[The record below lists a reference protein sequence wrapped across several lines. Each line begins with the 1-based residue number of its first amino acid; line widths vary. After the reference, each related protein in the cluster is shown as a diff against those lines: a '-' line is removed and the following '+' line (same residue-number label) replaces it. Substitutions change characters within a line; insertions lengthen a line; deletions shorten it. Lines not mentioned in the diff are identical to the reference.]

1 MDIEFPQCLLPKG
14 ITLPQDSPQLRANL
28 TACLPSLIIEEVAAE
43 SGQRVVYF
51 GRFEDQLI
59 PEDILIE
66 EERDFLHGWEKWG
79 RVVIKVVG
87 DASADALARLEAET
101 EILSELRPANFPYHR
116 YSNLFTENPVTD
128 ERLPERLYVS
138 IEEFVLSSTLAKDMR
153 KYEKNSTSVVNLCLG
168 IANALLPL
176 WMHQRRFV
184 HRDIKP
190 ENILIRPSGEIVVI
204 DLGIVR
210 ETGSA
215 GLTSDGWGK
224 SPLTLDYA
232 APEQI
237 ANNKDAICFK
247 TDFFAI
253 GVLMY
258 RLISGRHPFR
268 TDERMDSFEMATAV
282 ELVDPPTLDSL
293 GMANSQVSEMV
304 AWLICKDPWKRPR
317 TPKIFIDKLNELN
330 N

>member
-1 MDIEFPQCLLPKG
+1 MA
-14 ITLPQDSPQLRANL
+14 LPQDSPQLRANL
-28 TACLPSLIIEEVAAE
+28 IACLPSLIIEEVAAE

-51 GRFEDQLI
+51 GRFEDKFI
-59 PEDILIE
+59 PQDIPIE
-66 EERDFLHGWEKWG
+66 EEPDFLHGWEGWG

-87 DASADALARLEAET
+87 DASADALARLQAET
-101 EILSELRPANFPYHR
+101 EILSELRPANFPSHR

-138 IEEFVLSSTLAKDMR
+138 IEDFVVSGTLAKNMAS
-153 KYEKNSTSVVNLCLG
+153 YERDSGSVVKLCIG

-190 ENILIRPSGEIVVI
+190 ENILIRPTGEVVVI

-224 SPLTLDYA
+224 APLTLDYA

-258 RLISGRHPFR
+258 QLISGKHPFR
-268 TDERMDSFEMATAV
+268 SGNGMDSFELANAI
-282 ELVDPPTLDSL
+282 ERADPPTLESI
-293 GMANSQVSEMV
+293 GVAKSGVSDLV
-304 AWLICKDPWKRPR
+304 AWLMRKEPWKRPR
-317 TPKIFIDKLNELN
+317 TPQIFIGKLKDLN